1 MKTGDILAQCVDDV
15 RSGRSTIDDCVKR
28 YPGVKDLKP
37 LLETGLKIEPAR
49 DSLSPESRA
58 RIRSRLVSVMNE
70 SRDWRQ
76 TKARPSF
83 RPVLTFK
90 MAGTVAAILAAV
102 AVAGGGTVY
111 ASQRSL
117 PGDAL
122 YPIKT
127 GAESVQLALTFADES
142 KADLLLKF
150 AQRRVDEMASEASRG
165 NDTVTLEGRVASELD
180 RAITSITGS
189 ESTKVKD
196 FARRLAESSLHNQLT
211 LDASMKSA
219 KPANKESLQKALDV
233 LRRGKVIAD
242 VSFDN
247 PSFLDTKPSVRD
259 GSLEAGQ
266 FKIAGTV
273 TETAGETW
281 QIDGLTLNNVQYP
294 GDTPSVNSPVVTEGI
309 THAGKTYVVKV
320 EKEGDASA
328 GVSIQGTFEGTGE
341 GGSVWYIGGI
351 PVEVPKSVTPP
362 STGDETHLRRPAQS
376 TADTTPQVEA
386 KPSEKLGVE
395 YGGKLSGVDAN
406 GLTITVTKAG
416 TRISPNISLAQI
428 RTEDNRI
435 LTVAQLRTSVG
446 RDIKVRGLYRKNG
459 IVYATEVR
467 VESKQN
473 SGQGRN

>member
-165 NDTVTLEGRVASELD
+165 NDTVTLEGRVASGLD

-219 KPANKESLQKALDV
+219 KPANK
-233 LRRGKVIAD
+233 
-242 VSFDN
+242 
-247 PSFLDTKPSVRD
+247 
-259 GSLEAGQ
+259 
-266 FKIAGTV
+266 
-273 TETAGETW
+273 
-281 QIDGLTLNNVQYP
+281 
-294 GDTPSVNSPVVTEGI
+294 
-309 THAGKTYVVKV
+309 
-320 EKEGDASA
+320 
-328 GVSIQGTFEGTGE
+328 
-341 GGSVWYIGGI
+341 
-351 PVEVPKSVTPP
+351 
-362 STGDETHLRRPAQS
+362 
-376 TADTTPQVEA
+376 
-386 KPSEKLGVE
+386 
-395 YGGKLSGVDAN
+395 
-406 GLTITVTKAG
+406 
-416 TRISPNISLAQI
+416 
-428 RTEDNRI
+428 
-435 LTVAQLRTSVG
+435 
-446 RDIKVRGLYRKNG
+446 
-459 IVYATEVR
+459 
-467 VESKQN
+467 
-473 SGQGRN
+473 